1 MTQLPFASYFYITTA
16 EDVPH
21 QSVLPVSYSFA
32 VGEDVPHPWLEMLDC
47 APWAHQAAQ
56 SLDLQ
61 KDHRIFTNCLEEK
74 FQIRKIQQSHSA
86 PPFQSRQSLEEARK
100 EWLID
105 RLAGI
110 LLLHAEF
117 SLHLGFWHFGEIFHQ
132 CSKLH
137 SRYESA
143 GHLRATCVW
152 QGTGDVL
159 KTMHDVCFSGFT
171 DLNLVPS
178 FVYPWMPELH
188 ACQTCR
194 IRSDR

>member
-1 MTQLPFASYFYITTA
+1 MLFVLFGQCFASKQHNWNWEHVDILASSISLMTQLPFASYYYITIT

-21 QSVLPVSYSFA
+21 QSFLPFSYSFA

-61 KDHRIFTNCLEEK
+61 KDHRIFTKCLEEK
-74 FQIRKIQQSHSA
+74 IQICKIQQSQSA

-117 SLHLGFWHFGEIFHQ
+117 SLHFGFWHFGEIFHQ

-152 QGTGDVL
+152 
-159 KTMHDVCFSGFT
+159 
-171 DLNLVPS
+171 
-178 FVYPWMPELH
+178 
-188 ACQTCR
+188 
-194 IRSDR
+194 